1 MLDSQ
6 QMTCVKAELNKPTYD
21 YSVDSNKSAWAF
33 YNHVTHAL
41 KKAHP
46 RDWLQ
51 DQQNFHDFMMV
62 ECVNANSLDPN
73 SFELNTDNTELGISM
88 SDTDFAIEIDEDV
101 THARLVQDVY
111 MGR

>member
-1 MLDSQ
+1 
-6 QMTCVKAELNKPTYD
+6 
-21 YSVDSNKSAWAF
+21 
-33 YNHVTHAL
+33 
-41 KKAHP
+41 
-46 RDWLQ
+46 
-51 DQQNFHDFMMV
+51 MV